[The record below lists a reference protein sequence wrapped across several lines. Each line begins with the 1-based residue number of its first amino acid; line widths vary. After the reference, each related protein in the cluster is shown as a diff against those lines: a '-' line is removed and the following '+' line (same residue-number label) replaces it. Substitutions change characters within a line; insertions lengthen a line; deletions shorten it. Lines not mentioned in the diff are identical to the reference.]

1 MTGQTPGMLW
11 FYFQNAILIAI
22 PASYILLRWYRW
34 QVAQA
39 MRSGSE
45 SATEQDD
52 VAAPPDVG
60 PGASATTAAAA
71 SSAGAGAAAERQA
84 RRRLGLA
91 YVAAGMASA
100 AVMAGFFL
108 SDLDSEITALRA
120 FTVWY
125 SFCWLL
131 VPTLATLLVVPQ
143 RRASVLLLAY
153 AAVGFAVVWVWST
166 FDKVVLGHA
175 QAAPLHN
182 ATLLLQFLGL
192 QAWLPYL
199 LILATGNRKLRS
211 VSPLVLS
218 GLLVFS
224 YSALLLHYVVIASMD
239 VGPLRRL
246 VLGLGGASFPRL
258 LFLLL
263 ALPVGLACWYAL
275 RWLARRFEAKA
286 FSDVQL
292 VVDSWW
298 LIAIFI
304 VAVEL
309 SSSRGWSALFALL
322 AFPVYR
328 IVLELCLRMR
338 PAAGA
343 GASHA
348 RLLVLR
354 VFGFRSRS
362 EALFDAI
369 AQRWRFVG
377 SVGIIAG
384 TDLVGRTIDPGDLI
398 SFLGTRLKRQF
409 VHSLADLSRKL
420 GALDEARDP
429 DGRFR
434 INEFFC
440 FDDTWRETLRAL
452 LQRSDL
458 ILMDLRG
465 FSAESR
471 GCRFEL
477 EQIEANGLRTRT
489 LFVVDDTTDT
499 ALLQATVF
507 GNEDAPEASR
517 GAASRPGLHLV
528 RTGTG
533 SVAQTEAILGALR
546 GLAPA

>member
-1 MTGQTPGMLW
+1 MTSQTPGMVW

-45 SATEQDD
+45 SATEKDD
-52 VAAPPDVG
+52 VTAPPDAG
-60 PGASATTAAAA
+60 PGVSATAVVAA
-71 SSAGAGAAAERQA
+71 SNAEAGATAERQA

-91 YVAAGMASA
+91 YTAAGMASA
-100 AVMAGFFL
+100 AVMAAFFL

-125 SFCWLL
+125 AFCWLL

-143 RRASVLLLAY
+143 RRALILLLAY
-153 AAVGFAVVWVWST
+153 AAAGFAVAVAWST
-166 FDKVVLGHA
+166 FDQIVLGHA

-224 YSALLLHYVVIASMD
+224 YSALLLHYAVIASMD

-246 VLGLGGASFPRL
+246 VLGLVGASFPHL
-258 LFLLL
+258 LFLVL

-304 VAVEL
+304 ATLEL
-309 SSSRGWSALFALL
+309 SSSRGWSAWFALL

-328 IVLELCLRMR
+328 IVLELCLRTR
-338 PAAGA
+338 PAGA
-343 GASHA
+343 RASRA

-377 SVGIIAG
+377 SVRIIAG

-398 SFLGTRLKRQF
+398 SFLGARLKRQF
-409 VHSLADLSRKL
+409 VHSMADLSRKL

-440 FDDTWRETLRAL
+440 FDDTWRPTLRAL
-452 LQRSDL
+452 LKRSDM

-465 FSAESR
+465 FSEESR

-477 EQIEANGLRTRT
+477 EQIEATGLLART
-489 LFVVDDTTDT
+489 LFVIDDTTDT
-499 ALLQATVF
+499 ALLQATLF
-507 GNEDAPEASR
+507 GNGYAPEASQCA
-517 GAASRPGLHLV
+517 GSSHGLHLV

-533 SVAQTEAILGALR
+533 SVTQADAILGALR